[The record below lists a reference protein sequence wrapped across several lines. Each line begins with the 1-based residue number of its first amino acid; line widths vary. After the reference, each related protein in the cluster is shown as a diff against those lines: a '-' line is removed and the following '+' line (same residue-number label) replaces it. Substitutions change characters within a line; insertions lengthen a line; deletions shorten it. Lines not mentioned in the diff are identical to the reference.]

1 MTGQTDT
8 MVPTPEAEAPDERVR
23 VVLVDARRD
32 RRSVM
37 RQVFEHS
44 GVDATVVAEADS
56 GADAV
61 ALIQQHGASVAV
73 VELPHPLADGLA
85 MVAALRRDLPDLAVV
100 VISFASDSEIKTQV
114 LDGGADAYLVK
125 PVSAREVMAAVP
137 SVPPVD
143 IAD

>member
-1 MTGQTDT
+1 MTAQTDT
-8 MVPTPEAEAPDERVR
+8 MVPTPEAETADERVR
-23 VVLVDARRD
+23 VVLVDGRRD

-44 GVDATVVAEADS
+44 GVDATVVGEADS

-61 ALIQQHGASVAV
+61 DLIEQHGASVAV

-85 MVAALRRDLPDLAVV
+85 MIAELRRGLPDVAIV
-100 VISFASDSEIKTQV
+100 VISFAADSAIKTRV

-137 SVPPVD
+137 SAPPVD
-143 IAD
+143 VAG

>member
-8 MVPTPEAEAPDERVR
+8 IVPTPEAEGPDERIR
-23 VVLVDARRD
+23 VVLVDGRRD

-44 GVDATVVAEADS
+44 GVDATVVAEADT

-61 ALIQQHGASVAV
+61 ALIEQHGASVAV
-73 VELPHPLADGLA
+73 VELHHPLTDGLA
-85 MVAALRRDLPDLAVV
+85 AVAELRRGLPELTIVV
-100 VISFASDSEIKTQV
+100 TSFAADSAIRSQV

-137 SVPPVD
+137 SAPPVD
-143 IAD
+143 TAG

>member
-1 MTGQTDT
+1 MNAQTDT
-8 MVPTPEAEAPDERVR
+8 MAPTPEAEAPDERVR
-23 VVLVDARRD
+23 VVLVDGRRD

-44 GVDATVVAEADS
+44 GVDATVVAEADT

-61 ALIQQHGASVAV
+61 DLIEQHGASVAV
-73 VELPHPLADGLA
+73 VELPHPLADGVA
-85 MVAALRRDLPDLAVV
+85 MVAELRRGLPDLAIV
-100 VISFASDSEIKTQV
+100 VISFAADSGIKTRV

-137 SVPPVD
+137 SAPPVD
-143 IAD
+143 IDG